1 MIILFAKLLQKLVR
15 LCFSDSSVD
24 EINQHSV
31 AARIKRALT
40 KKGANVFSV
49 FADNKYKT
57 NNWISF
63 GDRIG
68 LGEKTKF
75 ELELM

>member
-1 MIILFAKLLQKLVR
+1 MIILFGKLLQKLVR
-15 LCFSDSSVD
+15 LCFSDSFVD

-40 KKGANVFSV
+40 KKDANVFSV
-49 FADNKYKT
+49 FADNKDKT
-57 NNWISF
+57 NIWISF

-68 LGEKTKF
+68 LSKKTKI
-75 ELELM
+75 ELELI